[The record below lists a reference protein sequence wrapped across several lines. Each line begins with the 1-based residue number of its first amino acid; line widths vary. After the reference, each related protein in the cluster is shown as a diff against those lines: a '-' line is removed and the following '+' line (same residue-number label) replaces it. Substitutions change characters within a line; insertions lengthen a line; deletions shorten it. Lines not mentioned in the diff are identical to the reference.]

1 MIDRALLWQ
10 EVRMKASRSSGK
22 GGQNVNK
29 VSTKVTLIFEPAVS
43 LLFDGEQKE
52 VLLEKLAYRI
62 SKEGLLSSTCEEERS
77 QLLNKQKAF
86 EKLVH
91 LLERCFVVQKPRK
104 ATKPSKGSVIK
115 RLESKAKLAE
125 KKQSRRKSF

>member
-1 MIDRALLWQ
+1 
-10 EVRMKASRSSGK
+10 MKASRSSGK

-43 LLFDGEQKE
+43 LLFDEEQKE

-104 ATKPSKGSVIK
+104 ATKPSKGSVIR